1 MNIIFVAPPAAGKGT
16 ISSLLASNYDYKHI
30 STGDLIRNEIKTG
43 SKLGTELQEVINKG
57 ELVSDELITEMLKK
71 ELTKKENQK
80 FILDGYPRNVEQ
92 AKVLTTLF
100 TKLKI
105 NDYIVLYL
113 EVEKEIAQKRALGR
127 IVCQNCGSTYNKYFS
142 ECQPQKE
149 GICDKCQGILI
160 SRTDDNEKTFNKRF
174 DTYLKVTQPV
184 LDYYKK
190 LDKLKIIDS
199 NQTAFTALE
208 SIKRIL
214 GVEND

>member
-113 EVEKEIAQKRALGR
+113 EVEKEMAQKRALGR

-142 ECQPQKE
+142 ECKPQKE

-190 LDKLKIIDS
+190 LNKLKIIDS